1 MHLLNIIDLLGSQK
15 WRAGGQSY
23 RFHSDVSKLLQLVSY
38 AKLKDMAKS
47 GGVILGPTKLFLP
60 EFCRADHSA
69 PFEHPRFAWISKMGN
84 RRLVLQVLFRHIRA
98 TLANELCPIE
108 GYGWIE
114 RSHFK
119 TYEIIFTSIL
129 SS

>member
-60 EFCRADHSA
+60 EFCRADHYA
-69 PFEHPRFAWISKMGN
+69 PFEHHRFVWILEMASW
-84 RRLVLQVLFRHIRA
+84 RPVLQVTFRRIRA
-98 TLANELCPIE
+98 TSAIELCPIE
-108 GYGWIE
+108 GYG
-114 RSHFK
+114 
-119 TYEIIFTSIL
+119 
-129 SS
+129 